1 MVRDEFVK
9 IESEEW
15 NSINKQISPLKT
27 RYSSIRQHN
36 RKRSKK
42 WGFQNLVCTGISGF
56 MYDFFIYDE
65 KESEE
70 VNDKRF
76 GHLQNMLKL
85 FQSHTMIFLITKRI
99 KGSLTTVSKRRI
111 SYINLDQK
119 KYMLSVQFN
128 WTVWEI
134 FFLMK
139 TKILSLKISSKW
151 QRHYGLHLW

>member
-27 RYSSIRQHN
+27 RYSSIRQYN
-36 RKRSKK
+36 RKKSKK

-76 GHLQNMLKL
+76 DHLQNMLKL

-99 KGSLTTVSKRRI
+99 KGSLTTVSKRWI
-111 SYINLDQK
+111 FYINLDQK

-139 TKILSLKISSKW
+139 TKILSLNISSKW

>member
-36 RKRSKK
+36 RKKSKK

-76 GHLQNMLKL
+76 DHLQNMLKL

-111 SYINLDQK
+111 FYINLDQK

-139 TKILSLKISSKW
+139 TKILSLNISSKW

>member
-1 MVRDEFVK
+1 
-9 IESEEW
+9 
-15 NSINKQISPLKT
+15 
-27 RYSSIRQHN
+27 
-36 RKRSKK
+36 
-42 WGFQNLVCTGISGF
+42 

-128 WTVWEI
+128 
-134 FFLMK
+134 
-139 TKILSLKISSKW
+139 
-151 QRHYGLHLW
+151 